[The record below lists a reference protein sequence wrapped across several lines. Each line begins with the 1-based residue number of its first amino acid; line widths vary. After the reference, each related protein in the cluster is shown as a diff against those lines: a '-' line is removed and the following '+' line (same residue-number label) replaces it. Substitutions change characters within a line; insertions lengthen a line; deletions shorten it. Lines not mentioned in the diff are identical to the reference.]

1 MNEKQLDR
9 FKDDWKKWAKKDLFV
24 KRGPASAPSRFNFD
38 KALLHLRVGRQKVR
52 ELASAVQAWQPIFP
66 KRLLPQDK
74 YQDQKASSYWKTKAE
89 DNLVEAD
96 GVLVKGIR
104 HLETLLGYYETEQQT
119 EDTSYLEDYAERNEA
134 DLERVIMDWGREDFD
149 DSVEGADKI
158 LSNRVFRN
166 LKSIMSDLRDAE
178 RAMQYSEAKAMA
190 NEGFN
195 EWFAMLPDDDWGERV
210 AFFQSAS
217 EAELSL
223 EQLFISLLPETP
235 FEHKVFAVGGY
246 VRDEVLGREPHDL
259 DIVVEA
265 QYGAQRFADYLHD
278 LFPNSTTEPE
288 PVTLEYPI
296 WKMSFTD
303 DVEWDGQVFEVRG
316 ADLDLADTQT
326 ILDEGTVFGP
336 LGEDVKRRDFTT
348 NMLFKDLTTGEIL
361 DPTGYGLRD
370 IEQGLLRVYPDQGAL
385 DAFRAEPKRM
395 LRLVRFMARYDWMA
409 EPEVEK
415 AIEEAAP
422 YLAELKPKSVEK
434 ELHKLHQ
441 DGNLD
446 NALDVMEEYGMLPYL
461 GEALRTYDET
471 QRPT

>member
-9 FKDDWKKWAKKDLFV
+9 FKDDWKKWAKADLFV

-38 KALLHLRVGRQKVR
+38 KALLHLRAGRQKVR

-74 YQDQKASSYWKTKAE
+74 YQNQEFASYWKTKAE
-89 DNLVEAD
+89 DNLVDAD
-96 GVLVKGIR
+96 GILVKGVR

-119 EDTSYLEDYAERNEA
+119 EDTSYLEDYAERNEVA
-134 DLERVIMDWGREDFD
+134 LDQVIMDWGREDFD

-178 RAMQYSEAKAMA
+178 RAMQYSAAT
-190 NEGFN
+190 
-195 EWFAMLPDDDWGERV
+195 RV

-223 EQLFISLLPETP
+223 EQLFLALLPETP
-235 FEHKVFAVGGY
+235 FESKVFAVGGY

-265 QYGAQRFADYLHD
+265 QYGAQRFADYLHE
-278 LFPNSTTEPE
+278 LFPNSTSEPE

-303 DVEWDGQVFEVRG
+303 DVEWDGQMFEVRG

-326 ILDEGTVFGP
+326 LLDEGTIFGP
-336 LGEDVKRRDFTT
+336 MGEDVKRRDFTT

-361 DPTGYGLRD
+361 DPTGYGL
-370 IEQGLLRVYPDQGAL
+370 GTSK
-385 DAFRAEPKRM
+385 RASCVCIPTKRP
-395 LRLVRFMARYDWMA
+395 WM
-409 EPEVEK
+409 P
-415 AIEEAAP
+415 
-422 YLAELKPKSVEK
+422 S
-434 ELHKLHQ
+434 
-441 DGNLD
+441 
-446 NALDVMEEYGMLPYL
+446 
-461 GEALRTYDET
+461 
-471 QRPT
+471 